1 MQISTRRG
9 FCGPQGIVCKPCNS
23 YFGSKVEPVLLAD
36 PAWGRSMLAKRGGYG
51 VQRLYRIEGRTSPA
65 HPAQKAADFREM
77 STRLIQFILQL

>member
-1 MQISTRRG
+1 MRAET
-9 FCGPQGIVCKPCNS
+9 KPFQS
-23 YFGSKVEPVLLAD
+23 VLD
-36 PAWGRSMLAKRGGYG
+36 FDHTG